1 MGLYLLMGVPLLC
14 HFSLIAAEVFNVSLH
29 VPSLRMDE
37 MLRVI
42 RSLDVFALADLPA
55 AVNALK
61 DHYGNTVP
69 IKRLL
74 LWLEL
79 AKQVCG
85 GWVGGVL
92 CCSNLQGSSREN
104 DPQW

>member
-1 MGLYLLMGVPLLC
+1 MTLPSQGRLQVVTHVALPLLAC
-14 HFSLIAAEVFNVSLH
+14 VLAAEVFNVSLH

-79 AKQVCG
+79 AKQVGMC
-85 GWVGGVL
+85 
-92 CCSNLQGSSREN
+92 
-104 DPQW
+104 D